1 MNIASSLGA
10 TWFNLCLNT
19 LDLAIFSFF
28 KSVLLYFL
36 FYLYVFLHIYFKL
49 NDNTEQT
56 TFN

>member
-1 MNIASSLGA
+1 MHIASFLGA

-19 LDLAIFSFF
+19 LDLAIFSFS